1 MAQNNEQALNLRSIK
16 RKLLL
21 EKERLEQD
29 LHELIEHIA
38 TGEHERVAEMSTF
51 DDHPAD
57 MANETF
63 EREKEMAIEGN
74 IEDLLSKINTALEKI
89 SEGSYGMCDACGEEI
104 NRSRLE
110 ALPWASFCR
119 DCQDKIEGR

>member
-1 MAQNNEQALNLRSIK
+1 MADTNEQALNLRLIK
-16 RKLLL
+16 KKLLQ
-21 EKERLEQD
+21 EKERLEKE
-29 LHELIEHIA
+29 LHELLERIA

-74 IEDLLSKINTALEKI
+74 IEDLLSKVSAALEKI
-89 SEGSYGMCDACGEEI
+89 TEGSYGLCDACGTEI
-104 NRSRLE
+104 NRSRLD
-110 ALPWASFCR
+110 ALPWAAFCR

>member
-1 MAQNNEQALNLRSIK
+1 
-16 RKLLL
+16 
-21 EKERLEQD
+21 
-29 LHELIEHIA
+29 
-38 TGEHERVAEMSTF
+38 MSTF